1 MTIVIFL
8 CFVLMIVYGRQIDAY
23 RRAWNSIPVLEFPAI
38 PGSIPLV
45 RVSVLVAVR
54 NEEETLPVLFTALA
68 AQDYPKTLLQLIFID
83 DHSTDRS
90 GDLLEG
96 FSQQRENLLVLR
108 LPEGL
113 ESKKKAI
120 EAGIEAASGELII
133 TTDADS
139 VQPQTWI
146 STIVACYSST
156 EGKFIAAP
164 VKMKAR
170 WSLLGIFQTLD
181 FITLQGITGAAVSK
195 GMHALCNGA
204 NLAYTRE
211 AFLEVGGFEGVDQ
224 LPSGDDVFLM
234 QKVFRV
240 YPTGVRYLKSPLAT
254 VETPTEKTWGN
265 FFNQRIRWASKAVH
279 YKDNKLF
286 FILLVTYLANLG
298 FLVLAVASIIDR
310 QWLPFLLLL
319 LAGKIM
325 LEFPFV
331 NTVALF
337 FGQQRLM
344 WYFVFLQPLHI
355 LYTIIAGWL
364 GRFGSYR
371 WKSRRV
377 VNVGSKAH
385 DK

>member
-120 EAGIEAASGELII
+120 EAGIQAASGELII

-254 VETPTEKTWGN
+254 VETPTEKTWG
-265 FFNQRIRWASKAVH
+265 
-279 YKDNKLF
+279 
-286 FILLVTYLANLG
+286 
-298 FLVLAVASIIDR
+298 
-310 QWLPFLLLL
+310 
-319 LAGKIM
+319 
-325 LEFPFV
+325 
-331 NTVALF
+331 
-337 FGQQRLM
+337 
-344 WYFVFLQPLHI
+344 
-355 LYTIIAGWL
+355 
-364 GRFGSYR
+364 
-371 WKSRRV
+371 
-377 VNVGSKAH
+377 
-385 DK
+385 

>member
-1 MTIVIFL
+1 MTIVILL
-8 CFVLMIVYGRQIDAY
+8 CFILMIVYGLQIDAY
-23 RRAWNSIPVLEFPAI
+23 RRAWNCIPVPDHLATLESP
-38 PGSIPLV
+38 PLM
-45 RVSVLVAVR
+45 RVSVLIAVR
-54 NEEETLPVLFTALA
+54 NEEENLPILYAALI
-68 AQDYPKTLLQLIFID
+68 AQDYPKTHLQLIFID

-90 GDLLEG
+90 NDLMEA
-96 FSQQRENLLVLR
+96 FSRQHENLLVLQ

-120 EAGIEAASGELII
+120 EAGIQSASGELII

-146 STIVACYSST
+146 SSIVACYLST
-156 EGKFIAAP
+156 QGKFIAAP

-170 WSLLGIFQTLD
+170 GSLLGIFQTLD

-234 QKVFRV
+234 QKVFSI
-240 YPTGVRYLKSPLAT
+240 YPSGVRYLKSQLAI
-254 VETPTEKTWGN
+254 VETPTEKTWSD

-279 YKDNKLF
+279 YKDKKLF
-286 FILLVTYLANLG
+286 LILLVTYLANLG
-298 FLVLAVASIIDR
+298 FLVLTIASIIDR
-310 QWLPFLLLL
+310 QWLPFLLLM
-319 LAGKIM
+319 LAGKII

-331 NTVALF
+331 NTVAFF

-355 LYTIIAGWL
+355 LYTIVAGWL